1 MAHLSDYIRQKAFVP
16 KGKGDKAKLKRLGRL
31 HMTVFSPRGD
41 TVVGFLIRR
50 PDVAGM
56 VRRPDVFVALDS
68 LSRVEDGFQVSDE
81 RGAIDDAARRRL
93 GIDWD
98 RCLMWEGM
106 DAVTTDGGALGYV
119 SDAEFDPATGK
130 VSLFCVGDGGVAESL
145 VGTVHIPAAQVRGY
159 RDGMM
164 VVSNEAQDYRPSGG
178 VAGKAGT
185 AYAKAKVK
193 GAQTA
198 KKADDVASRA
208 VDKGSKALGK
218 QLGKTKGM
226 FGSFMDE
233 YRKASR

>member
-16 KGKGDKAKLKRLGRL
+16 KGKGGKAKLKRLGRL
-31 HMTVFSPRGD
+31 HMTVFSPKGD

-50 PDVAGM
+50 PDVMGM
-56 VRRPDVFVALDS
+56 VRRPDMFVALDS
-68 LSRVEDGFQVSDE
+68 LSKAKDGFQVSDE
-81 RGAIDDAARRRL
+81 RGAIDDTARRRL

-106 DAVTTDGGALGYV
+106 DAVTVDGGTLGHV

-145 VGTVHIPAAQVRGY
+145 VGTVRIPAAQVRGY
-159 RDGMM
+159 GDGMM
-164 VVSNEAQDYRPSGG
+164 VVANKARDHRPSGG

-185 AYAKAKVK
+185 AYAKAKAQ

-198 KKADDVASRA
+198 KRADDVASRA
-208 VDKGSKALGK
+208 VDKGSKALGR

-233 YRKASR
+233 YRRASR